1 MPEDLS
7 REKVYQVEPYEERYD
22 EEISLLDMMVVFAKW
37 RRLIAASVLVFA
49 LGALAFGFMMTPN
62 YKTSKLLVQEEESYL
77 GLLKSSAVQDRVLD
91 IFAPKNWRDVVG
103 ARSVERREG

>member
-37 RRLIAASVLVFA
+37 RRLA
-49 LGALAFGFMMTPN
+49 
-62 YKTSKLLVQEEESYL
+62 
-77 GLLKSSAVQDRVLD
+77 
-91 IFAPKNWRDVVG
+91 
-103 ARSVERREG
+103 